1 MQETDG
7 SYFESFTALSWRQE
21 NRRLAALRLAEA
33 RAERPPPAPHD
44 LGLPSVPAQLSHKEH
59 EHLYTEVSFIVTCWE
74 IQYNRKTIV
83 TTIMHRQ

>member
-1 MQETDG
+1 MAELNEMFTCFVRNPLVTRTCITRVQDTDG

-44 LGLPSVPAQLSHKEH
+44 QSKSVYQ
-59 EHLYTEVSFIVTCWE
+59 V
-74 IQYNRKTIV
+74 
-83 TTIMHRQ
+83 